1 MTDER
6 SPSARRARPAFISSF
21 ARAAPLASAFTGAPA
36 VSGRPAAPA
45 AAPQAPVRS
54 VVRAMQSA
62 GGGGGGDGA
71 RAGPPP
77 DLPSLLLH
85 NRIIYLG
92 MSLVPAVTELIIAEF
107 LYLQYEDAEKPVY
120 MYINSTGTS
129 SPDGQN
135 VGFETEAFAIA
146 DTMNYVKMPVH
157 TICVGQAF
165 GMAAM
170 LLANGDKGNR
180 SCLPNATIM
189 LHQPRGSAQGP
200 ASDIAIKAKEVL
212 FNRRQSFEIIAEKSG
227 QPVEQ
232 VEKDAARTRYLS
244 PEEAVAYGIVDKVL
258 NSEKDLPNKAPA
270 FLTAL
275 DK

>member
-1 MTDER
+1 MT
-6 SPSARRARPAFISSF
+6 AFV
-21 ARAAPLASAFTGAPA
+21 SAFTGST
-36 VSGRPAAPA
+36 VRPQFVAATLSSNQKHASKKPIA
-45 AAPQAPVRS
+45 ARRMRVTPQ
-54 VVRAMQSA
+54 AMQSA
-62 GGGGGGDGA
+62 GGGGGMYDGA

-107 LYLQYEDAEKPVY
+107 LYLQYEDSSKPVY

-135 VGFETEAFAIA
+135 VGFETEAFAVA

-170 LLANGDKGNR
+170 LLATGEKGHR
-180 SCLPNATIM
+180 AALPNATIM
-189 LHQPRGSAQGP
+189 LHQPRGSAQGQ
-200 ASDIAIKAKEVL
+200 ASDIAIKAREVL
-212 FNRRQSFEIIAEKSG
+212 YNRRQSFEIIAERSG
-227 QPVEQ
+227 QPIEQ
-232 VEKDAARTRYLS
+232 IEKDAMRTKYFS
-244 PEEAVAYGIVDKVL
+244 PQEAVDYGILDKVL
-258 NSEKDLPNKAPA
+258 LSEKDLPQKAPQ
-270 FLTAL
+270 FMTAL

>member
-1 MTDER
+1 MAFVSAFAGAAVRPAWGTR
-6 SPSARRARPAFISSF
+6 AASPRVPPASRARV
-21 ARAAPLASAFTGAPA
+21 AP
-36 VSGRPAAPA
+36 
-45 AAPQAPVRS
+45 
-54 VVRAMQSA
+54 RAMQSA
-62 GGGGGGDGA
+62 GGGANYEGA

-107 LYLQYEDAEKPVY
+107 LYLQYEDASKPVV
-120 MYINSTGTS
+120 MYLNSTGTS

-135 VGFETEAFAIA
+135 VGFETEAFAVS

-170 LLANGDKGNR
+170 LLASGEKEHR
-180 SCLPNATIM
+180 AALPNATIM
-189 LHQPRGSAQGP
+189 LHQPRGSAQGQ

-212 FNRRQSFEIIAEKSG
+212 YNRRQSFEIIAERSG
-227 QPVEQ
+227 QPIEKI
-232 VEKDAARTRYLS
+232 EKDAMRTKYLS
-244 PEEAVAYGIVDKVL
+244 PQEAVEYGIIDKVL
-258 NSEKDLPNKAPA
+258 TSEKDLPKAAPS

>member
-1 MTDER
+1 MLPGYIMT
-6 SPSARRARPAFISSF
+6 AFVSSF
-21 ARAAPLASAFTGAPA
+21 TTNCVRPQLQAWSFSQRPPRRSHVPA
-36 VSGRPAAPA
+36 HR
-45 AAPQAPVRS
+45 VRQTPH
-54 VVRAMQSA
+54 AMQTA
-62 GGGGGGDGA
+62 GNGSTMYDGA

-107 LYLQYEDAEKPVY
+107 LYLQYEDASKPVF

-129 SPDGQN
+129 SADGQN

-146 DTMNYVKMPVH
+146 DTMSYVKMPVH

-170 LLANGDKGNR
+170 LLASGEKDNR
-180 SCLPNATIM
+180 AALPNATIM
-189 LHQPRGSAQGP
+189 LHQPRGSAQGQ

-212 FNRRQSFEIIAEKSG
+212 YNRRQAFEIIAERSG
-227 QPVEQ
+227 QPLEQ
-232 VEKDAARTRYLS
+232 VEKDATRTKYFS
-244 PEEAVAYGIVDKVL
+244 PQEAVDYGIIDKVL
-258 NSEKDLPNKAPA
+258 LSEKDLPQKAPT
-270 FLTAL
+270 FLSAL

>member
-1 MTDER
+1 MQ
-6 SPSARRARPAFISSF
+6 AFVSSF
-21 ARAAPLASAFTGAPA
+21 AGTALRPQLQGVSLSPHRATPA
-36 VSGRPAAPA
+36 RRRTPPARRLTPY
-45 AAPQAPVRS
+45 
-54 VVRAMQSA
+54 AMQSA
-62 GGGGGGDGA
+62 GGGGTMYEGA

-85 NRIIYLG
+85 NRIVYLG

-107 LYLQYEDAEKPVY
+107 LYLQYEDAAKPVY

-135 VGFETEAFAIA
+135 VGFETEAFAVA

-170 LLANGDKGNR
+170 LLASGEKTHR
-180 SCLPNATIM
+180 AALPNATIM
-189 LHQPRGSAQGP
+189 LHQPRGSAQGQ

-212 FNRRQSFEIIAEKSG
+212 YNRKQAFGIIAERSG
-227 QPVEQ
+227 QPLEQ
-232 VEKDAARTRYLS
+232 IEKDATRTKYFS
-244 PEEAVAYGIVDKVL
+244 PQEAVDYGILDKVL
-258 NSEKDLPNKAPA
+258 VSEKDLPQKAPT
-270 FLTAL
+270 FLSAL

>member
-1 MTDER
+1 
-6 SPSARRARPAFISSF
+6 
-21 ARAAPLASAFTGAPA
+21 
-36 VSGRPAAPA
+36 
-45 AAPQAPVRS
+45 
-54 VVRAMQSA
+54 
-62 GGGGGGDGA
+62 
-71 RAGPPP
+71 
-77 DLPSLLLH
+77 
-85 NRIIYLG
+85 

-107 LYLQYEDAEKPVY
+107 LYLQYEDPEKPVY

-200 ASDIAIKAKEVL
+200 ASDIAIKAREVL
-212 FNRRQSFEIIAEKSG
+212 FNRRQSFEIISEKSG
-227 QPVEQ
+227 QAVEQ
-232 VEKDAARTRYLS
+232 IEKDAARTKYLS
-244 PEEAVAYGIVDKVL
+244 PQEAMDYGIVDKVL
-258 NSEKDLPNKAPA
+258 NSEKDLPEKAPN
-270 FLTAL
+270 FLAAL
-275 DK
+275 

>member
-1 MTDER
+1 MT
-6 SPSARRARPAFISSF
+6 AFVSSF
-21 ARAAPLASAFTGAPA
+21 AGAS
-36 VSGRPAAPA
+36 VRPQF
-45 AAPQAPVRS
+45 QANALQTALPRRSARPPVARR
-54 VVRAMQSA
+54 VRVTPSAMQSA
-62 GGGGGGDGA
+62 GGGTMYEGA

-107 LYLQYEDAEKPVY
+107 LYLQYEDASKPVY

-129 SPDGQN
+129 SADGQN
-135 VGFETEAFAIA
+135 VGFETEAFAVV

-170 LLANGDKGNR
+170 LLASGEKTHR
-180 SCLPNATIM
+180 AALPNATIM
-189 LHQPRGSAQGP
+189 LHQPRGSAQGQ

-212 FNRRQSFEIIAEKSG
+212 YNRRQAFEIIGEQSG

-232 VEKDAARTRYLS
+232 IEKDAMRTKYFTPS
-244 PEEAVAYGIVDKVL
+244 EAVDYGLIDKVL
-258 NSEKDLPNKAPA
+258 QSEKDLPQKAPT
-270 FLTAL
+270 FLSAL

>member
-1 MTDER
+1 MQ
-6 SPSARRARPAFISSF
+6 AFVSSF
-21 ARAAPLASAFTGAPA
+21 AGATVRPQLQTASLSQRTTSPARRRAPA
-36 VSGRPAAPA
+36 TRRVLT
-45 AAPQAPVRS
+45 PQ
-54 VVRAMQSA
+54 AMQSA
-62 GGGGGGDGA
+62 GAGGTMYDGA

-107 LYLQYEDAEKPVY
+107 LYLQYEDASKPVF

-129 SPDGQN
+129 SADGQN
-135 VGFETEAFAIA
+135 VGFETEAFAVA

-170 LLANGDKGNR
+170 LLSSGEKSHRAA
-180 SCLPNATIM
+180 LPNATIM
-189 LHQPRGSAQGP
+189 LHQPRGSAQGQ

-212 FNRRQSFEIIAEKSG
+212 YNRRQSFEIIADRSG

-232 VEKDAARTRYLS
+232 IEKDAMRTKYFS
-244 PEEAVAYGIVDKVL
+244 PQEAVDYGIIDKVL
-258 NSEKDLPNKAPA
+258 QSEKDLPQKAPA
-270 FLTAL
+270 FLSAL

>member
-1 MTDER
+1 
-6 SPSARRARPAFISSF
+6 
-21 ARAAPLASAFTGAPA
+21 
-36 VSGRPAAPA
+36 
-45 AAPQAPVRS
+45 
-54 VVRAMQSA
+54 MQSN
-62 GGGGGGDGA
+62 GPSSYEGA

-85 NRIIYLG
+85 NRIVYLG

-129 SPDGQN
+129 SADGQN

-157 TICVGQAF
+157 TICVCQAF

-170 LLANGDKGNR
+170 LLANGEKGFR
-180 SCLPNATIM
+180 SALPNATIM

-212 FNRRQSFEIIAEKSG
+212 FNRRQSFEIIADKCN

-232 VEKDAARTRYLS
+232 IEKDAMRTKYLS
-244 PEEAVAYGIVDKVL
+244 PEAAVEYGIIDKVL
-258 NSEKDLPNKAPA
+258 RSEKDLPDKAPA
-270 FLTAL
+270 FLAAL
-275 DK
+275 

>member
-1 MTDER
+1 
-6 SPSARRARPAFISSF
+6 
-21 ARAAPLASAFTGAPA
+21 
-36 VSGRPAAPA
+36 
-45 AAPQAPVRS
+45 
-54 VVRAMQSA
+54 MQSA
-62 GGGGGGDGA
+62 GGGGVMHEGA

-107 LYLQYEDAEKPVY
+107 LYLQYEDASKPVF

-135 VGFETEAFAIA
+135 VGFETEAFAVG

-170 LLANGDKGNR
+170 LLSSGEKGHR
-180 SCLPNATIM
+180 AALPNATIM
-189 LHQPRGSAQGP
+189 LHQPRGSAQGQ
-200 ASDIAIKAKEVL
+200 ASDIAIKAREVL
-212 FNRRQSFEIIAEKSG
+212 YNRKQSFQIISEKSG
-227 QPVEQ
+227 QALEQ
-232 VEKDAARTRYLS
+232 IEKDAMRTKYFS
-244 PEEAVAYGIVDKVL
+244 PQEAVEYGIIDKVL
-258 NSEKDLPNKAPA
+258 ASEKDLPEKAPT
-270 FLTAL
+270 FLSAL
-275 DK
+275 DE

>member
-1 MTDER
+1 MQAFVSSFTGTTIR
-6 SPSARRARPAFISSF
+6 PQLQAYTFANQRKAAARRFFPMKARRITPH
-21 ARAAPLASAFTGAPA
+21 
-36 VSGRPAAPA
+36 
-45 AAPQAPVRS
+45 
-54 VVRAMQSA
+54 AMQTA
-62 GGGGGGDGA
+62 GGGTMYDGA

-92 MSLVPAVTELIIAEF
+92 MSMVPAVTELIIAEF
-107 LYLQYEDAEKPVY
+107 LYLQYEDASKPVY

-129 SPDGQN
+129 SADGQN
-135 VGFETEAFAIA
+135 VGFETEAFAVV

-170 LLANGDKGNR
+170 LLASGEKTHR
-180 SCLPNATIM
+180 AALPNATIM

-212 FNRRQSFEIIAEKSG
+212 YNRRQSFEIIAERSG
-227 QPVEQ
+227 QPIEQ
-232 VEKDAARTRYLS
+232 IEKDATRTKYFS
-244 PEEAVAYGIVDKVL
+244 PQEAVDYGIIDKVL
-258 NSEKDLPNKAPA
+258 QSEKDLPQKAPT
-270 FLTAL
+270 FLSAL

>member
-1 MTDER
+1 MTSRTDCPAFASTFAGASLGPAAR
-6 SPSARRARPAFISSF
+6 APHAARRPQRAGSAAVAPRAR
-21 ARAAPLASAFTGAPA
+21 TT
-36 VSGRPAAPA
+36 
-45 AAPQAPVRS
+45 
-54 VVRAMQSA
+54 VRAMQA
-62 GGGGGGDGA
+62 GNSGGGGDMA

-85 NRIIYLG
+85 NRIIYVG

-107 LYLQYEDAEKPVY
+107 LYLQYEDPEKPVY

-129 SPDGQN
+129 SADGQN

-170 LLANGDKGNR
+170 LLANGEKGHR

-189 LHQPRGSAQGP
+189 LHQPRGSAQGQ

-212 FNRRQSFEIIAEKSG
+212 FNRRQSFEIIAQKSG
-227 QPVEQ
+227 QLVEQ
-232 VEKDAARTRYLS
+232 IEKDASRTKYLS
-244 PEEAVAYGIVDKVL
+244 PEDAVAYGIVDKVL
-258 NSEKDLPNKAPA
+258 KSEKDLPNKAPA
-270 FLTAL
+270 FLSAL
-275 DK
+275 

>member
-1 MTDER
+1 
-6 SPSARRARPAFISSF
+6 
-21 ARAAPLASAFTGAPA
+21 
-36 VSGRPAAPA
+36 
-45 AAPQAPVRS
+45 
-54 VVRAMQSA
+54 MQSS
-62 GGGGGGDGA
+62 GPGNYDGA

-107 LYLQYEDAEKPVY
+107 LYLQYEDASKPVY
-120 MYINSTGTS
+120 MYLNSTGTS

-135 VGFETEAFAIA
+135 VGFETEAFAIS

-170 LLANGDKGNR
+170 LLASGEKGNR
-180 SCLPNATIM
+180 ASLPNATIM
-189 LHQPRGSAQGP
+189 LHQPRGSAQGQ

-212 FNRRQSFEIIAEKSG
+212 YNRRQAFEIISECSG
-227 QPVEQ
+227 KPLEQ
-232 VEKDAARTRYLS
+232 IEKDAMRTKYLS
-244 PEEAVAYGIVDKVL
+244 PEDAVEYGIIDKVL
-258 NSEKDLPNKAPA
+258 KSEKELPQKAPS
-270 FLTAL
+270 FLSAL

>member
-1 MTDER
+1 MAR
-6 SPSARRARPAFISSF
+6 SQSAWRDRPTFISSF
-21 ARAAPLASAFTGAPA
+21 AAPAALTSSFAGAPV
-36 VSGRPAAPA
+36 VSPARPAAVS
-45 AAPQAPVRS
+45 APSRPTRS

-62 GGGGGGDGA
+62 GGGGGGDAA

-107 LYLQYEDAEKPVY
+107 LYLQYEDPDKPVY

-180 SCLPNATIM
+180 STLPNATIM

-212 FNRRQSFEIIAEKSG
+212 FNRRQSFEIISEKSG
-227 QPVEQ
+227 QPIEQ
-232 VEKDAARTRYLS
+232 IEKDAARTRYLS
-244 PEEAVAYGIVDKVL
+244 PDEAVEYGIVDKVL
-258 NSEKDLPNKAPA
+258 RSEKDLPQKAPA
-270 FLTAL
+270 FLSAL
-275 DK
+275 DT

>member
-1 MTDER
+1 MA
-6 SPSARRARPAFISSF
+6 PSQYVRRDRPAFISSF
-21 ARAAPLASAFTGAPA
+21 ASPTALASSFLGAPA
-36 VSGRPAAPA
+36 VTPGRPTAPA
-45 AAPQAPVRS
+45 AALPARS
-54 VVRAMQSA
+54 VVRAMQNA
-62 GGGGGGDGA
+62 GGGGGGGDGA

-107 LYLQYEDAEKPVY
+107 LYLQYEDPDKPVY

-212 FNRRQSFEIIAEKSG
+212 FNRRQSFEIISEKSG

-232 VEKDAARTRYLS
+232 IEKDAARTRYLT
-244 PEEAVAYGIVDKVL
+244 PDEAVEYGIVDKVL
-258 NSEKDLPNKAPA
+258 RSEKDLPQKAPA
-270 FLTAL
+270 FLSAL

>member
-1 MTDER
+1 MR
-6 SPSARRARPAFISSF
+6 NQFVSSGAFCKRHVSN
-21 ARAAPLASAFTGAPA
+21 RAAGCRVAP
-36 VSGRPAAPA
+36 
-45 AAPQAPVRS
+45 
-54 VVRAMQSA
+54 RAMQSS
-62 GGGGGGDGA
+62 GPSNYEGA

-107 LYLQYEDAEKPVY
+107 LYLQYEDASKPVY
-120 MYINSTGTS
+120 MYLNSTGTS

-146 DTMNYVKMPVH
+146 DTMSYVKMPVH

-170 LLANGDKGNR
+170 LLASGEKGHR
-180 SCLPNATIM
+180 AALPNATIM
-189 LHQPRGSAQGP
+189 LHQPRGSAQGQ

-212 FNRRQSFEIIAEKSG
+212 YNRKQSFGIIAEKSG
-227 QPVEQ
+227 QPFEKI
-232 VEKDAARTRYLS
+232 EKDAMRTKYLS
-244 PEEAVAYGIVDKVL
+244 PEEAVEYGIIDKVL
-258 NSEKDLPNKAPA
+258 KSEKELPEKAPA
-270 FLTAL
+270 FLSAL